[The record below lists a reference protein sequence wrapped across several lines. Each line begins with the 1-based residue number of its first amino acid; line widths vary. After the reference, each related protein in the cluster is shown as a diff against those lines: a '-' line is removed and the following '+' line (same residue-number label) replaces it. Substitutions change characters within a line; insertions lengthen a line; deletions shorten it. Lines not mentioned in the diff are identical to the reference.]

1 MKIFFKKTKIFLIA
15 FFLLLPIIYYLYIY
29 NNFHTVIKNEVYRSK
44 QLNKAE
50 FIFYIKKYKIKSI
63 LNLRG
68 YHPDTTWYKNEIE
81 STKELNVTHYDY
93 GISALH
99 YCDVAQINNI
109 ISIITNAPKP
119 ILIHCRAGSDR
130 TGLISAV
137 YLYAVAHKSY
147 KEASDQLSIK
157 YGHFPYLGNDTI
169 AMDKSFENY
178 IFHCTNKKENVSK

>member
-1 MKIFFKKTKIFLIA
+1 MKNFLKKSRIFLTIFFVV
-15 FFLLLPIIYYLYIY
+15 LPIIYYLYIY

-44 QLNKAE
+44 QLNKKE
-50 FIFYIKKYKIKSI
+50 FISYIKKYKIKSI

-81 STKELNVTHYDY
+81 STKALKVKHYDY
-93 GISALH
+93 GMSALH
-99 YCDVAQINNI
+99 YYDVDQINKI

-137 YLYAVAHKSY
+137 YVYAIAHKSFQ
-147 KEASDQLSIK
+147 EASDHLSIK

-178 IFHCTNKKENVSK
+178 ISYCTNKKENASK